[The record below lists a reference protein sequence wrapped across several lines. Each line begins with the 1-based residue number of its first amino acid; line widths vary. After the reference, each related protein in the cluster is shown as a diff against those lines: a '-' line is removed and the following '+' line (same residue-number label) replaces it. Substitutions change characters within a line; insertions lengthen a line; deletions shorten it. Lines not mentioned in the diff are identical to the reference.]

1 MTLPG
6 DIGGASTNLELKE
19 YGAEIRRLLAA
30 EEHLLDLTD
39 FRQADGKDQLERRPP
54 GADTRSTG
62 RKVAETTAGVVA
74 VTAFGPATSPSLK
87 RMLGGV
93 SAAGHIGS
101 WAHQLYE
108 ASRDLSKRNRFH
120 YLLVTDRRLLLAGR
134 VSSFRSK
141 SRDYEVGLEIPRS
154 ALAQVD
160 LDSRPFARGRVA
172 LAFTDGSMIAMD
184 LGSYRTGAARTL
196 VQALT
201 SPGTVTPLPV

>member
-19 YGAEIRRLLAA
+19 YGTEIRRLLFP

-39 FRQADGKDQLERRPP
+39 FQQADGKDLLETPP
-54 GADTRSTG
+54 RADTMSQG
-62 RKVAETTAGVVA
+62 KKAALFPAAVALFPVVGGA
-74 VTAFGPATSPSLK
+74 PSLK

-93 SAAGHIGS
+93 AAAGHIGS
-101 WAHQLYE
+101 WAYRLVE

-134 VSSFRSK
+134 ESSFRSK
-141 SRDYEVGLEIPRS
+141 SRAYEVGLEIPRS
-154 ALAQVD
+154 ALAQAD

-184 LGSYRTGAARTL
+184 LGTYRAGAARTL
-196 VQALT
+196 IQALT